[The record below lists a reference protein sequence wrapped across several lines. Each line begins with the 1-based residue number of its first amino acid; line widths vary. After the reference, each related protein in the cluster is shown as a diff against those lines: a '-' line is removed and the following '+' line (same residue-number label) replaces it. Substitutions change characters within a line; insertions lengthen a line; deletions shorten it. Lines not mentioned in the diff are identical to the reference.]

1 LELDEIESS
10 DNEEKKI
17 TESSGVSIRHDERLN
32 ETNVDNIEED
42 EVKEDINETAIDET
56 KWETVTSNKKNKN
69 SNRPKQ
75 NLTAAAKP
83 PSKSVATLT
92 NDEYNKENV
101 KLVKSLCDKRIK
113 CLIILR
119 GCSGSGKSTLANQIK
134 FNGVICSADDYFT
147 DSNGVYT
154 FDASK
159 LEDAHNDCRVKAENA
174 MVNHLT
180 PVIIDNTNLKIWEF
194 KQYVQMV
201 ICVYSI

>member
-1 LELDEIESS
+1 MELDEIDSS
-10 DNEEKKI
+10 DDEEKNY
-17 TESSGVSIRHDERLN
+17 TENSGVSTIQQDEKRN
-32 ETNVDNIEED
+32 EKREEEEEED
-42 EVKEDINETAIDET
+42 IVAATDDT

-69 SNRPKQ
+69 SNRPKP
-75 NLTAAAKP
+75 NSTSAAKP
-83 PSKSVATLT
+83 SKPVVTLT
-92 NDEYNKENV
+92 NDEYNRENV

-113 CLIILR
+113 CLIVLR

-147 DSNGVYT
+147 DSNGAYT

-159 LEDAHNDCRVKAENA
+159 LDDAHNECRVKAENA

-194 KQYVQMV
+194 KQYIQMV
-201 ICVYSI
+201 